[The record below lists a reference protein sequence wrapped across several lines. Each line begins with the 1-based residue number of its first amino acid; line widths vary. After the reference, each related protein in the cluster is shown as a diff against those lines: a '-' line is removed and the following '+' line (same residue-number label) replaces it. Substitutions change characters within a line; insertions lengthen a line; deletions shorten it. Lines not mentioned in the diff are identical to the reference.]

1 MLNPE
6 GGGPLARVVVIT
18 DEDGQ
23 YFLSCVKSLLL
34 SFNSNHLVPSA
45 PSNLSVGEE
54 SSTSALVSWSR
65 PLRPNGVIAGY
76 RLYFLQGNST
86 QVVTLHS
93 RDTRVSH
100 RLQRLRPATSYQV
113 WVKAFTPQHEGNP
126 SSHTDLITEPR
137 RPAIPT
143 AISIKCLEPAGLFVA
158 WRGEAELYMARVG
171 EQKITV
177 AGQELNLA
185 NLTIGEE
192 YEVEVRAGVES
203 VHRRG
208 EVRWGAWS
216 PKKEVT
222 LGPNCSEEPALDRAV
237 LIGVF
242 ATLLLLATVAVC
254 LLIYRRFCVESY
266 YYLEEASVSS
276 SPSTRSLSG
285 QSGKEEEGQMTPGQF
300 LLHLE
305 LVHREERAG
314 LRAELAGVLASLQPC
329 QNSSSDWVEGW
340 DTHQHLVPRERPTAT
355 ALWQAV
361 RKECVTVVVEL
372 EDECPKYAPDSGER
386 RQYGETE
393 VTSLSMT
400 RLGSYSHRRM
410 RVANRE
416 VILLQ
421 LTTTPAPLALLSL
434 ARAARSA
441 GGREGRV
448 MVVGACAGLY
458 TVLDVSL
465 RQLRARGTV
474 GAGVALRQAAVAGRV
489 LVAREDELSLLL
501 TSLGEAVCAGETWVR
516 QSYLPRYV
524 SGLVATEGEALARQW
539 SLVVGRGSGR
549 DSPSLPTGAT
559 WLPGLHSPSEFLLA
573 SPPCPAATPQFWRL
587 LWDCGVHTVLVLGAG
602 PLQGAAG
609 EDGVTVTHW
618 EDELSSQG
626 RAQNYVMED
635 QQGGRRVVRLLQ
647 QDSFLSSGSPPETA
661 LALAD
666 CVHARQDQLPRAP
679 TLIVAAQAEPAAAFC
694 SLSTLMRQ
702 LEAEQAV
709 DVYAAARGVES
720 LLPGAF
726 PSPASLLR
734 IYRALE
740 TRLASPPTPYSYLQP
755 PLWNE
760 KMI

>member
-1 MLNPE
+1 M
-6 GGGPLARVVVIT
+6 
-18 DEDGQ
+18 
-23 YFLSCVKSLLL
+23 
-34 SFNSNHLVPSA
+34 PSA
-45 PSNLSVGEE
+45 PPNLSVGEE
-54 SSTSALVSWSR
+54 TSTSALVTWSR

-100 RLQRLRPATSYQV
+100 RLQRLKPATSYQV

-126 SSHTDLITEPR
+126 SSHTDLVTEPA
-137 RPAIPT
+137 RPSVPQAV
-143 AISIKCLEPAGLFVA
+143 AIKCLEPAGLFVA
-158 WRGEAELYMARVG
+158 WQGEAELYMARVDK
-171 EQKITV
+171 QKITV
-177 AGQELNLA
+177 AGHELSLA
-185 NLTIGEE
+185 NLTLGKK
-192 YEVEVRAGVES
+192 YQVEVRAGVES
-203 VHRRG
+203 VHQTG
-208 EVRWGAWS
+208 EIRWGAWS
-216 PKKEVT
+216 PKKEVV
-222 LGPNCSEEPALDRAV
+222 LGPNCSEEEGLDRAV

-242 ATLLLLATVAVC
+242 ATLLLLVTVAVC
-254 LLIYRRFCVESY
+254 LLIYRKFCVESY

-285 QSGKEEEGQMTPGQF
+285 QSGKEEDGVMTPGQF

-314 LRAELAGVLASLQPC
+314 LRAELAGVLASHQPG
-329 QNSSSDWVEGW
+329 QNSASDWVEGW
-340 DTHQHLVPRERPTAT
+340 DTRLHLVPRERPTTA

-361 RKECVTVVVEL
+361 RKDNISVVVEL
-372 EDECPKYAPDSGER
+372 DEECPKYVPDPGER
-386 RQYGETE
+386 QQYGDVE
-393 VTSLSMT
+393 VTCLNIT

-410 RVANRE
+410 RVCNKE
-416 VILLQ
+416 VIMLQ
-421 LTTTPAPLALLSL
+421 LSTTPAPLALLSI

-441 GGREGRV
+441 GGREGRLL
-448 MVVGACAGLY
+448 VVGACAGLY
-458 TVLDVSL
+458 TVLDVTL

-474 GAGVALRQAAVAGRV
+474 GVGAALRQAAAAGRV

-501 TSLGEAVCAGETWVR
+501 TSLGEAVCSGETWVR

-539 SLVVGRGSGR
+539 SLVVGRSCDRG
-549 DSPSLPTGAT
+549 SPSLPTGAT

-635 QQGGRRVVRLLQ
+635 TQGGRRVVRLLQ

-661 LALAD
+661 LALVE
-666 CVHARQDQLPRAP
+666 CVHARQEQLPRAP

-694 SLSTLMRQ
+694 TLSTLIRQ

-709 DVYAAARGVES
+709 DVYAVARGAES

-726 PSPASLLR
+726 PAPASLLR

-740 TRLASPPTPYSYLQP
+740 TRLASPPSPYSYLQP